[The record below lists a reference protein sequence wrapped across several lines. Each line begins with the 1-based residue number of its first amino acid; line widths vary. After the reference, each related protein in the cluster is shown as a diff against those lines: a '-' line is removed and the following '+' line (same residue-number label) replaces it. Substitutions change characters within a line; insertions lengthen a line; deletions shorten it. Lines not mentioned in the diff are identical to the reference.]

1 MHRIR
6 CKFPLA
12 VLCFAAL
19 LALPAGA
26 AEQNDEAA
34 PPDASSI
41 LKRAAEYLAGESR
54 FSVVIRDGY
63 DVVQASGQK
72 IEFGDLRKV
81 LVQRPHNLRL
91 EIEQSDG
98 DVSVVVFDGKELT
111 AFDQSNNVYAKTP
124 LEGDVDAAIIHFV
137 RDLQMRLPLA
147 MLLLSG
153 LPAELDRRVQSL
165 DYVEE
170 TEILG
175 VLCDH
180 LAGRTGDVDFQV
192 WVAQNGQPLIHR
204 VVLTYK
210 NEVSAPQFRAQFSD
224 WNFDPEVVDT
234 QFAFTPPPG
243 ASQIQFLAQMIEIP
257 RGPAA
262 TPAQTGD
269 EP

>member
-1 MHRIR
+1 M
-6 CKFPLA
+6 
-12 VLCFAAL
+12 
-19 LALPAGA
+19 
-26 AEQNDEAA
+26 
-34 PPDASSI
+34 
-41 LKRAAEYLAGESR
+41 
-54 FSVVIRDGY
+54 
-63 DVVQASGQK
+63 QASGQK

-192 WVAQNGQPLIHR
+192 WVAQNGP
-204 VVLTYK
+204 
-210 NEVSAPQFRAQFSD
+210 AA
-224 WNFDPEVVDT
+224 DT
-234 QFAFTPPPG
+234 
-243 ASQIQFLAQMIEIP
+243 P
-257 RGPAA
+257 RGPERTRTRSARHNSGRNF
-262 TPAQTGD
+262 PTGTLTLRSLTLNL
-269 EP
+269 PSRLPQARVRFSFWRR